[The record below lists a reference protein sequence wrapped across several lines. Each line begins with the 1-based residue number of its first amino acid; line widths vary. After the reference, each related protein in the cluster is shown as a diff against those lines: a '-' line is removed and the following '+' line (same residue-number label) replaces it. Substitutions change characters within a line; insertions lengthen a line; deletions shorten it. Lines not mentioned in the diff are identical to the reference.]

1 MAAWKTVTGLVIA
14 FILVFMGVRAGGTPT
29 AFIDVPSILFVAG
42 IALPLT
48 WIRGWSWSRLR
59 HQIVLAGAIGT
70 MIGLM
75 SMLHHLDD
83 PAALGPWIATAMI
96 PLWYGLI
103 GAAVCRAFEV
113 EDSDD
118 TGAVAN
124 SCC

>member
-14 FILVFMGVRAGGTPT
+14 LILVFMGVRAGGTPT
-29 AFIDVPSILFVAG
+29 AFIDVPSILFVTG

-59 HQIVLAGAIGT
+59 HQVVLAGAIGT

-75 SMLHHLDD
+75 SILQNLDD
-83 PAALGPWIATAMI
+83 PEALGPAIATAML

-103 GAAVCRAFEV
+103 GAAVCRAFEAK
-113 EDSDD
+113 DSDG
-118 TGAVAN
+118 TGAVAD